1 MSRTRASRRR
11 RRRTCPARR
20 LFTRPRPRPA
30 ATIAHSLEDLMRM
43 SRLTMLI
50 GAAVALTV
58 SLPAAQ
64 QPATSSTAPAAPPA
78 ASNPRTDQ
86 FKRDVGMEVD
96 AMGENIQKMND
107 MVFSFAEPGFQEFE
121 TSKYLTTILKQNGFT
136 IQEGVAGIP
145 TAWTATWGSGKPV
158 IALGSDIDDI
168 PQASQKPGV
177 AWHEPII
184 EGAPGHGEGHNS
196 GMPLQIAAALG
207 VKKVMEQQHL
217 QGTLMLWPGVAE
229 ELLGT
234 KAYYV
239 RAGIFK
245 NVDICIFAHVGANMN
260 VGWGDSGGNGMVSVQ
275 YEFKG
280 ESAHAAG
287 APWRGKSALDAV
299 ELMDIG
305 WNFRRE
311 HLRLQQRS
319 HYVIPNGGDQ
329 PNVVPPNAS
338 VWYYFRETSYDEVK
352 KLWEIGN
359 TMAKAATMM
368 TDTEVSMRVLGSA
381 WPGHFNKTVAET
393 MHANIEKVGL
403 PTWSDADQALAKAVQ
418 REMKV
423 PETGLATKINPMRG
437 REVIPDE
444 EKRGG
449 GSDDIGDI
457 SWNVPTVTLN
467 YPSNIQAGPGHN
479 WANAISM
486 ATPIAHKG
494 VQYGAKVVALTV
506 IDLLTRPQLV
516 TQAWDYFNKVQTKD
530 KKYVSFL
537 RSDDKPAIWLNKERM
552 EKYRPEMKKYYYDP
566 TKYKNYLEQLGIKY
580 PTTEKPAGKN

>member
-1 MSRTRASRRR
+1 MRRFF
-11 RRRTCPARR
+11 R
-20 LFTRPRPRPA
+20 LCT
-30 ATIAHSLEDLMRM
+30 
-43 SRLTMLI
+43 I
-50 GAAVALTV
+50 GAVAAVTV
-58 SLPAAQ
+58 SLTAQSSQAPAP
-64 QPATSSTAPAAPPA
+64 PAAPAAPA
-78 ASNPRTDQ
+78 NPRTEQ
-86 FKRDVGMEVD
+86 MKRDVGLEVD
-96 AMGENIQKMND
+96 GLKENMSQWND
-107 MVFSFAEPGFQEFE
+107 MVFSYAEPGFQEFE
-121 TSKYLTTILKQNGFT
+121 TSKYLTGILKQNGFT
-136 IQEGVAGIP
+136 VQEGVAGIP
-145 TAWTATWGSGKPV
+145 TAFVAKWGSGKPV

-196 GMPLQIAAALG
+196 GMPMQIAAAIA
-207 VKKVMEQQHL
+207 VKKIMEQQHL

-239 RAGIFK
+239 GAGLFK
-245 NVDICIFAHVGANMN
+245 DVDVCIFAHVGSDLQ
-260 VGWGDSGGNGMVSVQ
+260 VSWGDSAGNGMVSVQ
-275 YEFKG
+275 YDFKG

-287 APWRGKSALDAV
+287 APWRGRSALDAV

-311 HLRLQQRS
+311 HLRIQQRS

-338 VWYYFRETSYDEVK
+338 VWYYFRETDYDHIK
-352 KLWEIGN
+352 QLWDIGN
-359 TMAKAATMM
+359 NMAKGAALM
-368 TDTEVSMRVLGSA
+368 TDTEVSGMHVLGSA
-381 WPGHFNKTVAET
+381 WPGHFNKTVAEV

-403 PTWSDADQALAKAVQ
+403 PQWSAEDIALAKAVQ

-423 PETGLATKINPMRG
+423 PENGLPTKIRPLRG

-457 SWNVPTVTLN
+457 SWNVPTVTIN

-494 VQYGAKVVALTV
+494 IDVGAKVVSMTV
-506 IDLLTRPQLV
+506 IDLLQNPDLV
-516 TQAWDYFNKVQTKD
+516 KQAWDYFKNVQTKD
-530 KKYVSFL
+530 KKYVTFL
-537 RSDDKPAIWLNKERM
+537 RPEDKPAIWLNKERM
-552 EKYRPEMKKYYYDP
+552 EKYRPEMRKYYYDP
-566 TKYKNYLEQLGIKY
+566 SRYKTYLEQLGIKY
-580 PTTEKPAGKN
+580 PTVDKPAGQTQGQE